1 MSTAHRFLFMAA
13 ALCLLTFAASPAA
26 ADSYSY
32 KGQMQIQT
40 SPGDLCLDGSDTVFN
55 IYIYGRDDGPLQ
67 RYEGYLYGEKIVH
80 AHFSGNNLGRLAL
93 TYVGESAPSHI
104 LSLRAVGNG
113 EFAGELETVTLLS
126 AMRACKYFNA
136 RIRFSVTGAHTQSDF
151 ERAANLFQVDSRA
164 AQAYGQGIRAG
175 ASGRIKEALPVV
187 QQSLDINEKLLGAT
201 HPKMLAYYY
210 YMAQLHLVEGS
221 YREESALDRKALAVC
236 EQAYGPDSRC
246 TGLMLT
252 VLASALSKT
261 GDYAEAEADARRA
274 LTICKAQFGPEGALT
289 ATNLNSL
296 GVVLIYTG
304 RYGEAETTLNRAL
317 ALDKTTFG
325 PNDANIGVTLNN
337 LAALYRYEGQ
347 YKKAETAIRQ
357 ALTIDTKALGAD
369 SPLVILNTLILAQ
382 ILRISGHNDAA
393 EPLARQA
400 LATAK
405 KVLGP
410 ERPDHPALSMA
421 LSTLAEVLRESGHYE
436 EAEPLYRQ
444 ALANSQKYLG
454 PDNPDVATLS
464 LVLAKLLRA
473 TGRDAEALTLLKSA
487 YRVAH
492 ISGNQMVTWRV
503 PGELM
508 LLYSTGKSPQPDI
521 AIFFGKEA
529 VNTLQ
534 QLRGNLSASGNEAQQ
549 AFVSA
554 AEVKAVYRG
563 LADLLASES
572 RLSEAQ
578 QVLAMIKEQELYDFS
593 QRTAD
598 TGARRTTAT
607 LNTSEKDLD
616 DLGAKD
622 VALGK
627 EYGALQEKMQKQHDL
642 NPADRARLNTLR
654 GEMDAAQTKFE
665 TRVAAVAKSSA
676 DPEAQKRRR
685 QEINDYSRAFEGTLK
700 DMGHDAVLAQYFILD
715 DHVEVLLTTPNVV
728 IARQAPIK
736 RAELNAQI
744 LAYRKTLSA
753 PDRDPLPQAQALYRV
768 LIEPIAADLRQAGAK
783 TLMLSLDDTLRYLP
797 FAALHDG
804 KNYLI
809 ENMSLVMV
817 TEAVRDKLGKAPA
830 ADWSVWGLGVTQG
843 GTDYPALPYVGV
855 ELNGITGPKGILTGQ
870 VLLDKAFN
878 EGSLRDGLDRS
889 FPIIHIASHFQF
901 TPGSMND
908 SFLLLGDGSRMTLAQ
923 IKNKLDFK
931 NVELLTLSACET
943 AVGDDAA
950 AHHGDEVEG
959 LGAIAQQA
967 GAKAVLAT
975 LWPVA
980 DSSTALLMRT
990 LYKAHKEQHVDKADA
1005 LRQAQLGLLHGTA
1018 QADAAAQGQRGLTRV
1033 STTGNAGGAGA
1044 SGERFKIDPAAP
1056 FAHPF
1061 FWAPF
1066 ILMGNWL

>member
-1 MSTAHRFLFMAA
+1 MSTAQRFFSTVLASWML
-13 ALCLLTFAASPAA
+13 ALLAGPAFAEYF
-26 ADSYSY
+26 SYQ
-32 KGQMQIQT
+32 GQIQMQT
-40 SPGDLCLDGSDTVFN
+40 APGDGCSEVAPAPFN
-55 IYIYGRDDGPLQ
+55 IAIYGRDDVPGQ
-67 RYEGYLYGEKIVH
+67 RIDGYLDGEKIVH
-80 AHFSGNNLGRLAL
+80 AHFSGNYLNQLSL
-93 TYVGESAPSHI
+93 TYPGESSPSHT
-104 LSLRAVGNG
+104 LRLRAAGDG
-113 EFAGELETVTLLS
+113 SFAGELEAKSLLTALS
-126 AMRACKYFNA
+126 GCKYSNA
-136 RIRFSVTGAHTQSDF
+136 QIKFTKTAAHTQ
-151 ERAANLFQVDSRA
+151 AAYDQAASLFQMDSRA
-164 AQAYGQGIRAG
+164 VQAYVLGMRGKV
-175 ASGRIKEALPVV
+175 KEAMPVLEEGLGVKEKTYGADHPQVLPYYF
-187 QQSLDINEKLLGAT
+187 LL
-201 HPKMLAYYY
+201 
-210 YMAQLHLVEGS
+210 AQLHDAAGS
-221 YREESALDRKALAVC
+221 YREEAPLYRKALGVC
-236 EQAYGPDSRC
+236 EKAYGPESRC
-246 TGLMLT
+246 AAMALT
-252 VLASALSKT
+252 SLGGVEYKT
-261 GDYAEAEADARRA
+261 GDFGDAESAVRRA
-274 LTICKAQFGPEGALT
+274 MAICDKACGPESALMGAS
-289 ATNLNSL
+289 LNTL
-296 GVVLIYTG
+296 GAILIFTG
-304 RYGEAETTLNRAL
+304 QFADAETTLNRAL
-317 ALDKTTFG
+317 ALNKKTLG
-325 PNDANIGVTLNN
+325 PADANVGLDLNN
-337 LAALYRYEGQ
+337 LAVLYRYTGQ
-347 YKKAETAIRQ
+347 YGKAEAAMRQ
-357 ALTIDTKALGAD
+357 ALAIDEKALGAD
-369 SPLVILNTLILAQ
+369 SPLVIINTVALAQ
-382 ILRISGHNDAA
+382 ILRMSGRNAEAEPIARRGLAAA
-393 EPLARQA
+393 ER
-400 LATAK
+400 
-405 KVLGP
+405 VLGP
-410 ERPDHPALSMA
+410 ERPDHPALGMA
-421 LSTLAEVLRESGHYE
+421 LGGLAEVLREKAAYS
-436 EAEPLYRQ
+436 EAEPLYRR
-444 ALANSQKYLG
+444 ALANDIKYLG
-454 PDNPDVATLS
+454 ADHPDVATIS
-464 LVLAKLLRA
+464 LLLAKLLRA
-473 TGRDAEALTLLKSA
+473 TGRDGEALALLKSA
-487 YRVAH
+487 YRITR
-492 ISGNQMVTWRV
+492 ISGNQMIAWRV

-508 LLYSTGKSPQPDI
+508 QFYASGKSAQPDI

-529 VNTLQ
+529 VNKLQ
-534 QLRGNLSASGNEAQQ
+534 QLRGNLAGSGDEAQQ

-554 AEVKAVYRG
+554 AEVKSVYRS
-563 LADLLASES
+563 LADLLAAQS

-578 QVLAMIKEQELYDFS
+578 QVLAMIKEQELYEFS

-598 TGARRTTAT
+598 LGKHQTVAA

-627 EYGALQEKMQKQHDL
+627 EYGGLQEKMRKQHDL
-642 NPADRARLNTLR
+642 SPADRARLNTLR
-654 GEMDAAQTKFE
+654 SEMDAAQTKFE

-715 DHVEVLLTTPNVV
+715 DHVEILLTTPNVV

-736 RAELNAQI
+736 RSELNAQI

-809 ENMSLVMV
+809 ENLSLVMV

-843 GTDYPALPYVGV
+843 GTDYPALPFVGV

-943 AVGDDAA
+943 AVGDDSA

-1018 QADAAAQGQRGLTRV
+1018 QADPATQGQRGLTRV
-1033 STTGNAGGAGA
+1033 STGGNAAGAVA
-1044 SGERFKIDPAAP
+1044 SGERFKVDPAAP